1 MAEVVEWL
9 HSGRNSQPQYS
20 AVQYST
26 SYLPVQP
33 ALTEHSTNSETQLIA
48 EYYELGYSSTR
59 QTYNLKMQLEKMY
72 YNYVLFSNK

>member
-26 SYLPVQP
+26 SYLPVQS
-33 ALTEHSTNSETQLIA
+33 ALTEHRNTWSETQLIS
-48 EYYELGYSSTR
+48 EYYELGYCSTR
-59 QTYNLKMQLEKMY
+59 QTFHLKMQLKKM
-72 YNYVLFSNK
+72 